1 MSWVRTVH
9 EQHVP
14 AEFRES
20 FLLRN
25 PVNLALAALA
35 PAPNA
40 AITLR

>member
-1 MSWVRTVH
+1 VH

-20 FLLRN
+20 FLQRN

-35 PAPNA
+35 LQHG
-40 AITLR
+40 T